1 MKNGLLAI
9 VIILAGISTSMAAE
23 SRVAEL
29 FAVDETTRC
38 PVCGMFV
45 HKYPQWLT
53 QVRLSDGTVAAFDGV
68 KDMLAYLFE
77 PERYGA
83 AAGSVVE
90 EVVVKDYYSLE
101 WIDGRHAFYVVGSDI
116 LGPMG
121 HELIPFA
128 ERAAADNFLAD
139 HHGREIVPFA
149 AISREM
155 VDSLRQGS
163 KMRHHGK
170 KGQH

>member
-1 MKNGLLAI
+1 MKNVILAI
-9 VIILAGISTSMAAE
+9 VVMVIGFSTAMAAE
-23 SRVAEL
+23 SRVTEL
-29 FAVDETTRC
+29 FTVDETTRC

-83 AAGSVVE
+83 APGSE
-90 EVVVKDYYSLE
+90 AQEVVVKDYYSLE
-101 WIDGRHAFYVVGSDI
+101 WIDGRSAFFVVGSDI

-149 AISREM
+149 DISLEM

-163 KMRHHGK
+163 QMRHHGK